1 MLISLHIENI
11 AVIKTADID
20 FTAGFTVLTGETGA
34 GKSIIIDSIAL
45 ILGAKQSKELIRSGE
60 ETAMVSA
67 LFGDMNIRAL
77 NELSALG
84 LAPDEDGMILLSRTI
99 STSGKSTARMNGR
112 AIPMS
117 LLKDVAKHLIAIHGQ
132 HDNMTLLDPEKHI
145 NYLDSFASLGTLP
158 EEYSECYNRY
168 RELERKIAE
177 MTSNEREKARRLE
190 FLKFQIDEIAA
201 AKLKPGEEEALEK
214 KRAKLQNSENINRL
228 SHQVYASLY
237 QNEKG
242 TSALDRLRRSVKA
255 LDTLSAV
262 IPEAGELSGR
272 LEQAGYEIED
282 IALTAEAFAD
292 DSDGDPT
299 AGLDRIESRLDEISK
314 LERKYG
320 DTIPDILAF
329 LEKSKK
335 ELESIEL
342 SEERLNECVAEK
354 KKLLPVL
361 EKKAAEMTRLR
372 TDAAAGLEERIIS
385 ELAYL
390 DMKGVTFS
398 VEILPVQGGFT
409 PRGADRVEFL
419 ISTNK
424 GEPLKPLAKIASG
437 GELSRIMLAI
447 KSVLAEKDF
456 PDTMIFDEV
465 DTGVSGKTSQKIG
478 IKLRA
483 LAMSIPDDRMAQVI
497 CITHSAQIAALA
509 DNHYL
514 ISKKETD
521 GRVRTSVTPLDKEGR
536 VNEIARIMGGINIT
550 DRLRET
556 AREMIDEKI

>member
-132 HDNMTLLDPEKHI
+132 QDNMTLLDPEKHI

-228 SHQVYASLY
+228 SHSIYASLY

-242 TSALDRLRRSVKA
+242 TSALDRLRR
-255 LDTLSAV
+255 
-262 IPEAGELSGR
+262 
-272 LEQAGYEIED
+272 
-282 IALTAEAFAD
+282 
-292 DSDGDPT
+292 
-299 AGLDRIESRLDEISK
+299 
-314 LERKYG
+314 
-320 DTIPDILAF
+320 
-329 LEKSKK
+329 
-335 ELESIEL
+335 
-342 SEERLNECVAEK
+342 
-354 KKLLPVL
+354 
-361 EKKAAEMTRLR
+361 
-372 TDAAAGLEERIIS
+372 
-385 ELAYL
+385 
-390 DMKGVTFS
+390 
-398 VEILPVQGGFT
+398 
-409 PRGADRVEFL
+409 
-419 ISTNK
+419 
-424 GEPLKPLAKIASG
+424 
-437 GELSRIMLAI
+437 
-447 KSVLAEKDF
+447 
-456 PDTMIFDEV
+456 
-465 DTGVSGKTSQKIG
+465 
-478 IKLRA
+478 
-483 LAMSIPDDRMAQVI
+483 
-497 CITHSAQIAALA
+497 
-509 DNHYL
+509 
-514 ISKKETD
+514 
-521 GRVRTSVTPLDKEGR
+521 
-536 VNEIARIMGGINIT
+536 
-550 DRLRET
+550 
-556 AREMIDEKI
+556 